1 MCLTVLV
8 PRLRFYNVLAQ
19 VVVLKLHKKMALLSG
34 SGELSCPVVVKLTAA
49 QELFW
54 VLNLPQQPPVA
65 FWVFEGC
72 GD

>member
-8 PRLRFYNVLAQ
+8 PWLRFFDVLAL
-19 VVVLKLHKKMALLSG
+19 VIVLKLHKKMALQSA
-34 SGELSCPVVVKLTAA
+34 SGELSCRAVVKLTAA

-72 GD
+72 GH